1 LVGKPKVR
9 RNPFSFSR
17 YIFRGKKYVNISPM
31 ELSTGRYERS
41 EILPFGP
48 PTSLGCRLKSLHART
63 PLWIT
68 PEKSS
73 ITYFSN
79 KAKNLIYTYFF
90 VISAR
95 RESVAQRVLLGAEK
109 TRGKVGD
116 GHEGIYF

>member
-1 LVGKPKVR
+1 M
-9 RNPFSFSR
+9 
-17 YIFRGKKYVNISPM
+17 NISLM

-48 PTSLGCRLKSLHART
+48 PTSLGCRLKSLRART

-79 KAKNLIYTYFF
+79 KADNLNLT
-90 VISAR
+90 
-95 RESVAQRVLLGAEK
+95 G
-109 TRGKVGD
+109 
-116 GHEGIYF
+116 